1 MKIIANH
8 YRANEIFRMIRE
20 NSGKTQEE
28 FGKLIGKSR
37 NIMNMDKEILISNY
51 YWKLLKR
58 KN

>member
-37 NIMNMDKEILISNY
+37 NAV
-51 YWKLLKR
+51 
-58 KN
+58 